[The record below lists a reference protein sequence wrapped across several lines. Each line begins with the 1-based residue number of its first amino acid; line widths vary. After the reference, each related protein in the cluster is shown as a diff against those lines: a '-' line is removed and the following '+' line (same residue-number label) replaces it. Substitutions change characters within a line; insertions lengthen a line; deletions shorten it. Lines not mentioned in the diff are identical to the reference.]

1 MGLDKDRCAQQ
12 LIETVQPYWEAEGEI
27 TRRFFAR
34 NPTTAHYEYFL
45 KSLLWKELHP
55 VNGYFN
61 GIQAELAKLSDMFP
75 QLDKGVDRRHYHFL
89 IQQMAEE
96 VNHYVVLAEV
106 LELVLGHAISPDD
119 TFEIPEERK
128 LCELRTG
135 YVQSGDPVQKAA
147 VLLTEGGG
155 SRTFKAASQV
165 GGDEVRD
172 MLAKAMN
179 VIYVDEADHADEAVR
194 EAVEV
199 LTSEDDLE
207 RMKVAARAVSR
218 QRVDMRLDM
227 FSHPMSQDEVERYIA
242 EQAAALAA

>member
-1 MGLDKDRCAQQ
+1 MALDEDRCARE
-12 LIETVQPYWEAEGEI
+12 LIETALPYWEAEGEI
-27 TRRFFAR
+27 TRLFFAR
-34 NPTTAHYEYFL
+34 NPTNEQYEYFL
-45 KSLLWKELHP
+45 KSLLWKELNP

-61 GIQAELAKLSDMFP
+61 GIQAELAKLADMFP
-75 QLDKGVDRRHYHFL
+75 RLDKGVDRRHYHFL
-89 IQQMAEE
+89 IQQMAQE

-106 LELVLGHAISPDD
+106 LEHILGHAISPDD

-155 SRTFKAASQV
+155 SRTFKVASEI
-165 GGDEVRD
+165 GGDDVKD
-172 MLAKAMN
+172 MIATAMK
-179 VIYVDEADHADEAVR
+179 VIHEDEADHFDEAAR
-194 EAVEV
+194 EAVAV

-207 RMKVAARAVSR
+207 RMKAAARAVSR

-227 FSHPMSQDEVERYIA
+227 FSHPMSQDEVERFIA
-242 EQAAALAA
+242 EQEAALAA

>member
-1 MGLDKDRCAQQ
+1 M
-12 LIETVQPYWEAEGEI
+12 
-27 TRRFFAR
+27 
-34 NPTTAHYEYFL
+34 
-45 KSLLWKELHP
+45 
-55 VNGYFN
+55 
-61 GIQAELAKLSDMFP
+61 
-75 QLDKGVDRRHYHFL
+75 
-89 IQQMAEE
+89 
-96 VNHYVVLAEV
+96 NHYVVLAEV
-106 LELVLGHAISPDD
+106 LEHVLGRAISPDD
-119 TFEIPEERK
+119 TFEISEERN
-128 LCELRTG
+128 LFPLRTG

-179 VIYVDEADHADEAVR
+179 VIYEDEADHADEAVR

-207 RMKVAARAVSR
+207 RMKVAADAVSR

-227 FSHPMSQDEVERYIA
+227 FSHPMSQDEVDRYIA